1 MEFKKLL
8 FSLLPR
14 YYQINDSYK
23 NADDKGLLER
33 YLENI
38 GTDTDDY
45 TLAKLLYILRDCL
58 DPRTALTKFLEY
70 LEMNRGIIEPFVSSE
85 YFKRKMLQRIS
96 TLYKI
101 KGTKL
106 SYEICFR
113 MLGFETGITQ
123 RTTLT
128 DGAYYR
134 VEGTEGYLVY
144 VGDGGGASPVTVG
157 NYFRAGIGW
166 NVVGFTGDAHVVRQ
180 TVVENFAFGGYFDSG
195 TFDDGTFDSACD
207 GCSNYAVELYGSGSL
222 DVGVFRDIFR
232 VITFCEPIN
241 ARLTS
246 VKYNGVVLLDN
257 IITIYIDNNGDL
269 IYINGA
275 DPDLVMTL
283 DENGD
288 IIATGQRANKY
299 NIVTGD
305 MIYTA

>member
-1 MEFKKLL
+1 MEFKKIL

-23 NADDKGLLER
+23 NAEDKGLLER
-33 YLENI
+33 YLENL

-45 TLAKLLYILRDCL
+45 TVSKLLYILRNCV

-85 YFKRKMLQRIS
+85 AFKRKMLERIS

-106 SYEICFR
+106 SYEVCFR
-113 MLGFETGITQ
+113 MLGFETGIVQ
-123 RTTLT
+123 STTLT

-134 VEGTEGYLVY
+134 VNGTESYLVY
-144 VGDGGGASPVTVG
+144 VGGSGGASPVNVG
-157 NYFRAGIGW
+157 SYFRAGNGW
-166 NVVGFTGDAHVVRQ
+166 NVVGFTGDAQVVRQ
-180 TVVENFAFGGYFDSG
+180 TVVENFAFDASFDSG
-195 TFDDGTFDSACD
+195 TFDDGTFDSSCD
-207 GCSNYAVELYGSGSL
+207 GCSNYAVELYGAGSL

-232 VITFCEPIN
+232 VISFCEPIN
-241 ARLTS
+241 AKLTT

-257 IITIYIDNNGDL
+257 IITIYIDDNGDL

-275 DPDLVMTL
+275 DPDLVLTL
-283 DENGD
+283 SADGD

-305 MIYTA
+305 MIYTP